1 MFGCSLKVSTYI
13 TASESA
19 HKCRVSYNIS
29 RLHVVPI
36 GLQGAVWGLSPEADG
51 AQWSSEAVV
60 AETAAFHLAA
70 VLNVAAGGF

>member
-1 MFGCSLKVSTYI
+1 M
-13 TASESA
+13 
-19 HKCRVSYNIS
+19 
-29 RLHVVPI
+29 VPI

>member
-1 MFGCSLKVSTYI
+1 MWSF
-13 TASESA
+13 
-19 HKCRVSYNIS
+19 
-29 RLHVVPI
+29 I

>member
-1 MFGCSLKVSTYI
+1 MSQPISAAFP
-13 TASESA
+13 TASRGCMWSF
-19 HKCRVSYNIS
+19 
-29 RLHVVPI
+29 I